1 MFKNSLYFL
10 SAALVGFFLFV
21 TVYLLLHVAQST
33 YPTIPQTQFSISH
46 APTDALIGNLATLSG
61 QVLWESR
68 TASTPS
74 AITKVQPIQQG
85 ELLQTKD
92 KGVFT
97 LSFQNVLLATASA
110 KGAINIIQTLP
121 ANMVLQ
127 QQDGKISYEVLGTKI
142 PVSIRAIDLLI
153 NLTSGKS
160 SIEVDNKKSQV
171 TIDVL
176 SGSITLA
183 YTDTNN
189 TSVVKKFSAGQ
200 EISFNNNTK
209 TIKLL

>member
-1 MFKNSLYFL
+1 MIKNSLYFL

-21 TVYLLLHVAQST
+21 AIYFLLHVAQST

-61 QVLWESR
+61 EVLWESR
-68 TASTPS
+68 TVSTPS

-92 KGVFT
+92 NGVFT
-97 LSFQNVLLATASA
+97 LSFQHVLLATVSA
-110 KGAINIIQTLP
+110 KSIINVIQTLP

-127 QQDGKISYEVLGTKI
+127 QQDGKIAYEVLGTKI
-142 PVSIRAIDLLI
+142 PVSIRALDLLV
-153 NLTSGKS
+153 NLTNGKS
-160 SIEVDNKKSQV
+160 IIEVDTKKSQV

-189 TSVVKKFSAGQ
+189 TSVVKNFTAGQ
-200 EISFNNNTK
+200 EILFMNNTK
-209 TIKLL
+209 ILEIL